1 MECVICKTKGW
12 TSSLSEYPAPLI
24 SVGYIG
30 VGLALADSE
39 YFRATG
45 RADALGRRLAVLHG
59 DAFGILYFLLGLA
72 LHAVCLHQMTSPF
85 HIYYER

>member
-1 MECVICKTKGW
+1 VICKIKGW
-12 TSSLSEYPAPLI
+12 TSSVSGYPAPLS

-30 VGLALADSE
+30 VDLGLADSE
-39 YFRATG
+39 HFRATG
-45 RADALGRRLAVLHG
+45 RADALSRRLAVLHG

-72 LHAVCLHQMTSPF
+72 LHAVCLHQMTSFF